1 MLTVKLTS
9 IRQKLILM
17 IVLPIIITL
26 LAAMS
31 SILYF
36 NIQNLKERAFDNISV
51 LAKVIGER
59 SAAALSFMDSNQAQ
73 KNLNALSHMKHIE
86 LACLYTEIELLA
98 QYNNPR
104 YQDKNN
110 LSCPASVK
118 NSASNTLNNFI
129 FNQHLVWNS
138 KIEFDGT
145 VIGYL
150 YILTDEG
157 FIYEE
162 FYETIVTYL
171 ILIIIV
177 IVFSYFFAVRIQKI
191 ISQPVIELSSTARNI
206 AKYNDFS
213 MRAKKNNDDELGDLT
228 DAFNSM
234 LEQTEMYEERLIEQK
249 LQLEK
254 NKELLEDKVQER
266 TLTLQDT
273 NKALTDT
280 LDKVKNMQGQLI
292 ESEKMASLG
301 GLVAG
306 IAHEVNTPIG
316 ISLTAT
322 TFLVEKNRK
331 IQINYHQ
338 KKMTQEN
345 FEEFLNVVDESCDII
360 LHNIQRATAII
371 QNFKKV
377 AVDQSIEE
385 KRCFNFNHYLHEI
398 IKSLHPKLK
407 KFKLKLDVECDELIN
422 IKSYPGAYYQI
433 FSNLIMNSL
442 IHGFDEKISGSI
454 KISVKIENEKL
465 NIDYID
471 NGKGMDEEVVKKV
484 FEPFVTTRRNQGG
497 TGLGAHILYN
507 IVSQQLKG
515 SIYCNSSIG
524 KGVTFTMSI
533 PVILCNKED

>member
-1 MLTVKLTS
+1 
-9 IRQKLILM
+9 
-17 IVLPIIITL
+17 
-26 LAAMS
+26 
-31 SILYF
+31 
-36 NIQNLKERAFDNISV
+36 
-51 LAKVIGER
+51 
-59 SAAALSFMDSNQAQ
+59 
-73 KNLNALSHMKHIE
+73 
-86 LACLYTEIELLA
+86 
-98 QYNNPR
+98 
-104 YQDKNN
+104 
-110 LSCPASVK
+110 
-118 NSASNTLNNFI
+118 
-129 FNQHLVWNS
+129 
-138 KIEFDGT
+138 
-145 VIGYL
+145 
-150 YILTDEG
+150 
-157 FIYEE
+157 
-162 FYETIVTYL
+162 
-171 ILIIIV
+171 
-177 IVFSYFFAVRIQKI
+177 
-191 ISQPVIELSSTARNI
+191 
-206 AKYNDFS
+206 

-385 KRCFNFNHYLHEI
+385 KRCFNLNHYLHEI